1 MIRATSHV
9 TRVGKSISSTRI
21 RLVPARQQ
29 RTRTT
34 AHSRSPFED
43 APSRITKRRLTTTKQ
58 ESPSSRSK
66 PETKNTHQQ
75 AHSNS
80 NSSSSTGPLK
90 DELYF
95 YGTLMY
101 RLTVAY
107 GGIYCLS
114 EYGFQLT
121 NCNGPSM
128 LPTMN
133 PIGEIIFIDR
143 LTPRLYGLG
152 TSSSATECVRQARER
167 QLQHECKYAGNDDDN
182 RDEEWHE
189 PFIPCNEMPQAGKWQ
204 RFWKNLRTGISRGDV
219 VVVEHPRRE
228 GTVCKRVLG
237 LPGDDIIVKKS
248 QYNASHFRHGSE
260 KASRA
265 ARKSLHTVPDGHVW
279 LEGDNSANSLDS
291 RSYGTVP
298 AAMIVGRVPFRV
310 WPLRGNAMM
319 ERGMRPSSKRQG
331 EPKWGS
337 QGSTVLPAGYRGERI
352 VKTFRSKD
360 VGGQ

>member
-1 MIRATSHV
+1 MIRAPSHV
-9 TRVGKSISSTRI
+9 IRIGQWVATTRI
-21 RLVPARQQ
+21 RGLPTRQQ
-29 RTRTT
+29 RY
-34 AHSRSPFED
+34 RSPFED
-43 APSRITKRRLTTTKQ
+43 APRRITKRRLTTTKQ

-66 PETKNTHQQ
+66 AEAEITQQQ
-75 AHSNS
+75 ARSDGG
-80 NSSSSTGPLK
+80 SSSSHVQ

-95 YGTLMY
+95 YGVLMY
-101 RLTVAY
+101 RLIVAY
-107 GGIYCLS
+107 GGIYCIS

-143 LTPRLYGLG
+143 LTPRLYGLENGVASSKG
-152 TSSSATECVRQARER
+152 TERVRQARER
-167 QLQHECKYAGNDDDN
+167 QQQHERKYADINDDD

-189 PFIPCNEMPQAGKWQ
+189 HFIPCNEMPQVGKWQ
-204 RFWKNLRTGISRGDV
+204 RFWRNLRTGISRGDI

-248 QYNASHFRHGSE
+248 QYNASHFRCGPE
-260 KASRA
+260 KAPRA

-360 VGGQ
+360 LFGES

>member
-1 MIRATSHV
+1 M
-9 TRVGKSISSTRI
+9 
-21 RLVPARQQ
+21 
-29 RTRTT
+29 
-34 AHSRSPFED
+34 
-43 APSRITKRRLTTTKQ
+43 
-58 ESPSSRSK
+58 
-66 PETKNTHQQ
+66 
-75 AHSNS
+75 
-80 NSSSSTGPLK
+80 LK

-95 YGTLMY
+95 YGILIY
-101 RLTVAY
+101 RLIVAY
-107 GGIYCLS
+107 GGIYCIS

-133 PIGEIIFIDR
+133 PIGEIVLIDR
-143 LTPRLYGLG
+143 LTPRLYGLENG
-152 TSSSATECVRQARER
+152 TVASSKAADRVRQARER
-167 QLQHECKYAGNDDDN
+167 QREHERKYNDDDD
-182 RDEEWHE
+182 RSEEWHE
-189 PFIPCNEMPQAGKWQ
+189 AFIPCNELPREGKWQ
-204 RFWKNLRTGISRGDV
+204 RFWKNLRSGISRGDV
-219 VVVEHPRRE
+219 VVVEHPQRE

-248 QYNASHFRHGSE
+248 QYSASHFRYGAD

-265 ARKSLHTVPDGHVW
+265 ARKSLFTVPDGHVW

-298 AAMIVGRVPFRV
+298 AALIVGRVPFRV
-310 WPLRGNAMM
+310 WPLRGNAMI

-352 VKTFRSKD
+352 VKKYRAN
-360 VGGQ
+360 